1 MKRTFEITHYL
12 FNYKI
17 FKLQN
22 QTQFHQMINK
32 YNFLKSQTKSN
43 MYKSCI
49 YTTNFYRKNL

>member
-17 FKLQN
+17 LKLQN

-49 YTTNFYRKNL
+49 YTINFYRKNL